1 MRKAY
6 KLGLAFIL
14 SFVLSL
20 TLSFIPVVSS
30 SKVEKLPKKLENH
43 QIANI
48 QHSAN
53 KSRSLSQEVDL
64 IVAQAH
70 SYFEAGEYQS
80 AISLW
85 LQALA
90 SSSDAST
97 LAAIHK
103 NLGAAYNYVGKP
115 SDAINQWSEAIK
127 IYQASGDRTSHQLL
141 GEALAD
147 QAQTYIALGQY
158 RLAIAKSQKALDLAR
173 QIQDQKTEAV
183 AWGVLGNAYSISGEY
198 EQALNAYSQSQK
210 LASATNNPEYLI
222 TALNN
227 RFNILFSRSQ
237 ELLSQAQSAG
247 QEGIEEEAHRLSRL
261 ASSDRR
267 QARATATDALQRSSG
282 STSIGE
288 VTALL
293 NSIRLEEQQPH
304 SQHSLITS
312 YQQQAFSLLQRIP
325 DSRSKVFSLIRLSA
339 TKGLDLKLKSG
350 SLQQAV
356 TVAQNIGDRR
366 SESIAL
372 GLLGQI
378 YEVAKQYDKAMA
390 LTNSAQ
396 FAAQAVN
403 AMDSLYRWQWQAGRI
418 YKALGRNDEAIQS
431 YRQAIASIQD
441 IRGDIISASSDL
453 QFDMQDRVS
462 PVYRQLME
470 LLLQR
475 NNNQDTIEEVLQ
487 LSDLLRLSEL
497 QNFFGDECVEIR
509 DGILSGA
516 KTFLPQADHALVN
529 SIVLPNSTWIVLRLP
544 NGTIKNYQIN
554 LTAQEL
560 QEEISSFRLTLED
573 FTSSDYSI
581 PAQKFYNLLLAPM
594 MSELEE
600 AKVSTL
606 VFVNDGIL
614 RNIPMAVLYDG
625 KQFLIQ
631 KYTILNSLGFNFS
644 ILQKE
649 KLQKPQALIF
659 GLAAKIPPF
668 DSLPFVK
675 NETKAVQNILGG
687 KRFLDKNFT
696 IETLEKQIQSQGYP
710 IVHIATHG
718 LFAGSAKQT
727 FLQAFDRR
735 IWLKEFE
742 KVLQN
747 RSPKNPL
754 SLLMLSACQTAAG
767 DNRATL
773 GIAGLAARNGISHVI
788 ASLWAVNDRDV
799 LPLIEDFY
807 TILKQPG
814 VNEIEALRKAQLN
827 FLLNGVTNQPSV
839 WANFILVSDV
849 PFT

>member
-6 KLGLAFIL
+6 KLGLTFIL

-20 TLSFIPVVSS
+20 TLSFIPVVSN
-30 SKVEKLPKKLENH
+30 SKVEKLPNKLGNH
-43 QIANI
+43 QI
-48 QHSAN
+48 HSAK
-53 KSRSLSQEVDL
+53 KSHSWSQEVDL

-80 AISLW
+80 AIALW

-127 IYQASGDRTSHQLL
+127 LYQTTGDRTSHQLL
-141 GEALAD
+141 GEALTD

-158 RLAIAKSQKALDLAR
+158 RPAIAKSQKAVDLAR

-198 EQALNAYSQSQK
+198 EEALNAYSQSQK
-210 LASATNNPEYLI
+210 LASATNNPESLI

-247 QEGIEEEAHRLSRL
+247 QEGIEEEADRLSRL

-293 NSIRLEEQQPH
+293 NSIRLEEEQPH
-304 SQHSLITS
+304 TQHSLITK
-312 YQQQAFSLLQRIP
+312 YQQQAFSLLQQIP
-325 DSRSKVFSLIRLSA
+325 DSRGKVFSLIRLSA
-339 TKGLDLKLKSG
+339 IKGLEPKLKSA

-372 GLLGQI
+372 GLLGQVF
-378 YEVAKQYDKAMA
+378 EEAKQYDKATA
-390 LTNSAQ
+390 LTDSAQ

-403 AMDSLYRWQWQAGRI
+403 ATDSLYRWQWQAGRI

-497 QNFFGDECVEIR
+497 QNFFGDECIEIR

-516 KTFLPQADHALVN
+516 KTFLPQADHALIN

-544 NGTIKNYQIN
+544 NGTIKNYQVN

-560 QEEISSFRLTLED
+560 QEEISSFRLSLED
-573 FTSSDYSI
+573 FTSSDYSM
-581 PAQKFYNLLLAPM
+581 PAQKFYNLLLRPM
-594 MSELEE
+594 ISELEE

-614 RNIPMAVLYDG
+614 RNIPMAVLYNG

-644 ILQKE
+644 ILQE

-687 KRFLDKNFT
+687 KRFLDKSFT
-696 IETLEKQIQSQGYP
+696 IETLEKQIQSEGYP

-742 KVLQN
+742 IMLRN
-747 RSPKNPL
+747 RSQKNPL

-807 TILKQPG
+807 TILKQPE

-849 PFT
+849 PFV

>member
-1 MRKAY
+1 MIKAY
-6 KLGLAFIL
+6 KLGLAFIISL
-14 SFVLSL
+14 ALSL
-20 TLSFIPVVSS
+20 VLNFIPVLSHP
-30 SKVEKLPKKLENH
+30 KIEKLHYKLGNEQIAKIQHNVKNH
-43 QIANI
+43 Q
-48 QHSAN
+48 
-53 KSRSLSQEVDL
+53 LSEKFDK
-64 IVAQAH
+64 IVAQAD

-80 AISLW
+80 AIALW
-85 LQALA
+85 LQALEN
-90 SSSDAST
+90 SSA
-97 LAAIHK
+97 LKNKAAIHSK
-103 NLGAAYNYVGKP
+103 LGAAYNYIGRP
-115 SDAINQWSEAIK
+115 SLAIAQWEEAVR
-127 IYQASGDRTSHQLL
+127 IYQEDRSWSQLQ
-141 GEALAD
+141 GETLAD
-147 QAQTYIALGQY
+147 QAQTYITLGQY
-158 RLAIAKSQKALDLAR
+158 RQAIIKSQQALDIAR
-173 QIQDQKTEAV
+173 QTQNQKIEAV

-198 EQALNAYSQSQK
+198 DRALYAYSQSQK
-210 LASATNNPEYLI
+210 LASATNNPDYLI
-222 TALNN
+222 TTLNN

-237 ELLSQAQSAG
+237 ELLSQAQSAQ
-247 QEGIEEEAHRLSRL
+247 QEGIEEEADHLFQL
-261 ASSDRR
+261 AYKDRGE
-267 QARATATDALQRSSG
+267 AHATAADALQRSSG

-288 VTALL
+288 VNALL
-293 NSIRLEEQQPH
+293 NFIRLEETQPH
-304 SQHSLITS
+304 PKYSLITK
-312 YQQQAFSLLQRIP
+312 YQQQAFSLLQQIP
-325 DSRSKVFSLIRLSA
+325 DSRSKAFSLIKLSA
-339 TKGLDLKLKSG
+339 TKDLDPKLKNV

-356 TVAQNIGDRR
+356 TVSEKIGDRR
-366 SESIAL
+366 TESIAL

-390 LTNSAQ
+390 LNESAQ

-403 AMDSLYRWQWQAGRI
+403 ATDSLYRWQWQAGRI
-418 YKALGRNDEAIQS
+418 YKALGRNEEAIQS
-431 YRQAIASIQD
+431 YRQAIGSIQD

-453 QFDMQDRVS
+453 QFDMQDRVE

-470 LLLQR
+470 LLLQK
-475 NNNQDTIEEVLQ
+475 NNNRDTIEEVLK

-497 QNFFGDECVEIR
+497 QNFFGDECIEIR

-516 KTFLPQADHALVN
+516 KTFLTQADRALVN

-544 NGTIKNYQIN
+544 NGTIKNYQVN
-554 LTAQEL
+554 LTAEKL

-573 FTSSDYSI
+573 FTSSNYSI
-581 PAQKFYNLLLAPM
+581 PAQKFYNLLLRPM
-594 MSELEE
+594 RAELEE

-614 RNIPMAVLYDG
+614 RNIPMAVLNDG

-649 KLQKPQALIF
+649 ELQKPQALIF

-675 NETKAVQNILGG
+675 NETQAIQNILGG
-687 KRFLDKNFT
+687 KRFLDKSFT
-696 IETLEKQIQSQGYP
+696 VETLEKKIQSQSYP

-718 LFAGSAKQT
+718 LFAGTAKRT

-742 KVLQN
+742 RVLRN

-754 SLLMLSACQTAAG
+754 NLLMLSACQTAAG

-827 FLLNGVTNQPSV
+827 FLLNGIINSPSV
-839 WANFILVSDV
+839 WANFIVVSDV